1 MYILNHRSLILISV
15 LPILRWRRY
24 LLLLQ
29 LLSVI
34 LREFKPVPSVL
45 QDGRTIVISL
55 YSFIHGIAISPY
67 THFTL
72 VQKRIAVSPYTYL
85 YRKGKLFLRIL
96 IYTEKDR
103 FIQKSKGFYIYVYSF
118 SQRRINFS
126 REGLVSPYT
135 HLYKEE

>member
-55 YSFIHGIAISPY
+55 YSFIQRRIAISPY

-103 FIQKSKGFYIYVYSF
+103 FIQKSKGFYVYSF